1 MIAMDVQETPTGND
15 HVNAD
20 EQAIVACVQRFY
32 AMANDDSLLGPIFA
46 QAITDWP
53 EHLRQMSDFW
63 SRVLLGSARY
73 QRDPFTPHHTL
84 GLEAAH
90 FDRWRDLFQ
99 TAVRETLDGP
109 LRERAVGAAA
119 QMSHCW
125 RHQMIAK

>member
-1 MIAMDVQETPTGND
+1 MDVQEAST
-15 HVNAD
+15 AEQASID
-20 EQAIVACVQRFY
+20 EQAIEACVQRFY
-32 AMANDDSLLGPIFA
+32 AMANEDALLGPVFA
-46 QAITDWP
+46 AVISDWP

-84 GLEAAH
+84 ALEAAH

-99 TAVRETLDGP
+99 LAAQETLTGP
-109 LRERAVGAAA
+109 LRDRAVGAAG

-125 RHQMIAK
+125 RQHMMAK

>member
-1 MIAMDVQETPTGND
+1 MDVQDTSATQDEMS
-15 HVNAD
+15 AD
-20 EQAIVACVQRFY
+20 EQAIEACVRRFY
-32 AMANDDSLLGPIFA
+32 AMANDDSLIGPIFA

-63 SRVLLGSARY
+63 ARVLLGSARY

-84 GLEAAH
+84 PLEAAH

-99 TAVRETLDGP
+99 AAAQETLKGP
-109 LRERAVGAAA
+109 LRDRAVGAAG

-125 RHQMIAK
+125 RHHMMAK

>member
-1 MIAMDVQETPTGND
+1 MDVQEASTDND
-15 HVNAD
+15 QMSAD

-84 GLEAAH
+84 GLQAAH

-99 TAVRETLDGP
+99 TAAQETLNGS
-109 LRERAVGAAA
+109 LRDRAVGAAA

-125 RHQMIAK
+125 RQHMMAQ